1 MNAAGRTQS
10 DFLQAEDQD
19 GQQDKN
25 DSDVESEVDP
35 EDPLYGLNQR
45 LKNMNLDEESMRIIK
60 EKLLEANDR
69 VKQALEDRQKNL
81 DSKMAGDKNAPK
93 KK

>member
-1 MNAAGRTQS
+1 
-10 DFLQAEDQD
+10 
-19 GQQDKN
+19 
-25 DSDVESEVDP
+25 
-35 EDPLYGLNQR
+35 
-45 LKNMNLDEESMRIIK
+45 MRIIK